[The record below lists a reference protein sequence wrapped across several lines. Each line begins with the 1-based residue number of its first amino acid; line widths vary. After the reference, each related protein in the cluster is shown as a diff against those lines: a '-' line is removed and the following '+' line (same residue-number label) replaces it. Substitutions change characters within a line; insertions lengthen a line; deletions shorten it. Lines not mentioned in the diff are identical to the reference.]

1 MPIGYTYCMGVL
13 EQSSRKRTR
22 NKNLQK
28 IVLQTVAAAGFLSVA
43 LLAPNALQALR
54 QVGLFP
60 KHRQKEIFN
69 SSRNRL
75 VKAGLLAYEG
85 KFIRLTAKGEA
96 KLCQLERH
104 DYKLARPKRWDKK
117 WRILIFD
124 IPERRRALR
133 ARIRRT
139 IVSVGFMRLQKSVW
153 VYPYDCED
161 FVNLIK
167 ADFKIGKDLL
177 YLIVDSI
184 ENDKFIK
191 KYFQLQ

>member
-1 MPIGYTYCMGVL
+1 
-13 EQSSRKRTR
+13 
-22 NKNLQK
+22 
-28 IVLQTVAAAGFLSVA
+28 
-43 LLAPNALQALR
+43 LQALR

-96 KLCQLERH
+96 KLYQLEQH

-191 KYFQLQ
+191 EYFQLQ

>member
-96 KLCQLERH
+96 KLYQLEQH

-191 KYFQLQ
+191 EYFQLQ